1 MLLQDVRYAWRSL
14 TKTPGF
20 TAIAVA
26 CLALGIGIN
35 TTIFS
40 VVDGVMLQPYPYKDP
55 EQIAVL
61 NGRNQRL
68 HVNRGNIS
76 YPDYK
81 DFRDQ
86 STTVAALAAFSRRS
100 LTISDGSSE
109 PTRYDGCTVTWNLFS
124 LLGQPP
130 ALGRDFGPEDDRPG
144 AEPVIM
150 LSHEVW
156 QVRYH
161 GDAGVV
167 GRAINVNGRPHT
179 IIGVMPPRFA
189 FPETQ
194 RLWVPIAEY
203 GEKMSR
209 DERSTQVFARLK
221 PGVTIDQV
229 STDMNGIAERLA
241 GAYPVNRD
249 WSTLVRPLSDWM
261 LPPQPKLIIMMM
273 MGAVTLVLLIACS
286 NVANLLLARASVRHR
301 EISIRSALGAG
312 RFRIVRQLL
321 TEAIM
326 IGLFSAPLGF
336 VVAWAGLQ
344 VLDGAI
350 APDDVPYFIHWSLN
364 GRSLAYT
371 IGISVGTGILFGL
384 IPAFQATGTSLQ
396 DSLREGGRGAT
407 GERRAWVRNTLV
419 VAQVSLALILLIGSS
434 LFIRS
439 FLNLRGAEVG
449 FDTAPLLTMRFYLP
463 GQAYEPDAAKAR
475 RVEDIVR
482 RAESLPGVQSAFA
495 SNFIPFGNG
504 GGGGNVIVD
513 GKPVERGQEPG
524 IALIAMTPHLRQTL
538 DVALVRGRDL
548 TDTEGATKSAVA
560 LINQTMAK
568 RLWADEDPIGRRFRL
583 DSQQTPDWFTVI
595 GVLADFR
602 HYQGSSDD
610 EIIPA
615 AYVPYPFEPTLNTG
629 ISIRVAAGDPAALS
643 AAVREQIRLSDAAL
657 PVFQVSTMEDLRQRS
672 FWQFRLFGIMFF
684 LFGAIAL
691 VLASIGVY
699 GVLSYSVS
707 QRTQEIGV
715 RVALG
720 AARADVLRLIVGQ
733 GVKLAALGVVVGIA
747 GAFAVTPAARS
758 VLYNVTPTDP
768 LSFGAVTLFLLLV
781 ALAASYIPARRAMA
795 VDPLIAMRNE

>member
-20 TAIAVA
+20 TAIAVT

-55 EQIAVL
+55 QQIAVL
-61 NGRNQRL
+61 NGQNQRL

-76 YPDYK
+76 YADYK

-86 STTVAALAAFSRRS
+86 SATVLSLAAFSRRS
-100 LTISDGSSE
+100 LTISDGASE

-130 ALGRDFGPEDDRPG
+130 AIGRDFGPEDDRPG

-156 QVRYH
+156 QTRYSA
-161 GDAGVV
+161 DAGVV
-167 GRAINVNGRPHT
+167 GRAISVNGRPHT

-221 PGVTIDQV
+221 PGVTIEQA
-229 STDMNGIAERLA
+229 STDMNGIAARLA
-241 GAYPVNRD
+241 TAYPVNRD

-344 VLDGAI
+344 VLDSSI
-350 APDDVPYFIHWSLN
+350 PPDSVPYFIHWSLN
-364 GRSLAYT
+364 ARSLAYT
-371 IGISVGTGILFGL
+371 IAISIGTGIVFGVV
-384 IPAFQATGTSLQ
+384 PAFQATGTSLQ
-396 DSLREGGRGAT
+396 ESLREGGRGAT

-419 VAQVSLALILLIGSS
+419 VAQVGLALILLIGSS

-439 FLNLRGAEVG
+439 FLNLQGAAIG
-449 FDTAPLLTMRFYLP
+449 FDTAPLMTMRFYLP
-463 GQAYEPDAAKAR
+463 GQAYEPGDAKAR

-482 RAESLPGVQSAFA
+482 RTEALPGVQNAFA
-495 SNFIPFGNG
+495 SNFIPFS
-504 GGGGNVIVD
+504 GGGNDGGVIVE
-513 GKPVERGQEPG
+513 GKPVERGQEVH
-524 IALIAMTPHLRQTL
+524 IAFIGATPHLRQTL
-538 DVALVRGRDL
+538 GASLLRGRDL
-548 TDTEGATKSAVA
+548 TDSEGATKSAVA

-568 RLWADEDPIGRRFRL
+568 RLWADQDPIGRRFRL
-583 DSQQTPDWFTVI
+583 DSEQSPDWFTVVGI
-595 GVLADFR
+595 IADFS

-610 EIIPA
+610 AIAPA

-629 ISIRVAAGDPAALS
+629 ITIRVAGDPAAIS
-643 AAVREQIRLSDAAL
+643 AAVREQIRLSDPAL

-733 GVKLAALGVVVGIA
+733 GVKLAAAGIALGVA
-747 GAFAVTPAARS
+747 GAFGVTPAARS